1 MFFNIFFVL
10 LQYLYIKNTI
20 IMLQLILILFFMC
33 GSLGATISKTTTE
46 YGSKRQRQHT
56 QPLQVDKEVIS

>member
-10 LQYLYIKNTI
+10 LQYLYKKNTI
-20 IMLQLILILFFMC
+20 IMIQLVLILFLMC

-46 YGSKRQRQHT
+46 YGPKRQRQHT